1 MSDVHGFSRDQ
12 MSFQILSLDE
22 MIEKENPV
30 RAIDAF
36 VESLCLAEMGIKEY
50 KKHNPGQQPYERKDL
65 LKLFIYGYFNKI
77 RSSRSL
83 ETECKRNLELMWLV
97 NGIRP
102 DHGTISLFLKENRKG
117 FKKIMRTFTCLLK
130 GWGLIDGKLIA
141 IDGTKIREQNSKRNY
156 ITPNGLTKKM
166 KYMDE
171 KIEHYL
177 QKLEET
183 AQEDELM
190 EETVSSIESKID
202 TYKKK
207 KENLTELKKKM
218 IEEGKNQLTTTDPES
233 RAMKNNGKID
243 VAYNMQSSVDNKH
256 KLIVTLDV
264 VNDVNDQSQ
273 LTPMVSETNKI
284 LSKNENRIVLADT
297 GYYNAKEIKECLDDG
312 NILYLKPQKNKST
325 SGDPTYSKDNFQ
337 YQKETD
343 TYRCPQGK
351 ELPYKENTS
360 KNGMKYKRYK
370 GGDICLSCPVYN
382 LCTKAKTGR
391 NIQRWEHEE
400 LLEKLKEDTEA
411 NNATYKKRSQIV
423 EHPFGTIKRSL
434 GYTFFLGKGLDSVNA
449 EAALIGV
456 AYNFKRLTKIKKV
469 SEIVKLLVA

>member
-1 MSDVHGFSRDQ
+1 MGNVHGFSRDQ
-12 MSFQILSLDE
+12 MSFQLLSLDE
-22 MIEKENPV
+22 MIEEENPV

-50 KKHNPGQQPYERKDL
+50 RKHNPGQQPYERKDL

-77 RSSRSL
+77 RSSRAL

-117 FKKIMRTFTCLLK
+117 FKQVMRTFTCLLK
-130 GWGLIDGKLIA
+130 GWGLIDGELVA
-141 IDGTKIREQNSKRNY
+141 IDGTKIRAQNSKRNY
-156 ITPNGLTKKM
+156 ITPNGLTKRIN
-166 KYMDE
+166 YMDE

-177 QKLEET
+177 QRLEEV

-202 TYKKK
+202 KYKKK
-207 KENLTELKKKM
+207 KEDLTELKKNMK
-218 IEEGKNQLTTTDPES
+218 EEGKNQLTTTDPES

-243 VAYNMQSSVDNKH
+243 VAYNMQSSVDSKH

-273 LTPMVSETNKI
+273 LTPMVSETNEI
-284 LSKNENRIVLADT
+284 LSKNKNRVIVADT
-297 GYYNAKEIKECLDDG
+297 GYYNAKEIKNCLDDG
-312 NILYLKPQKNKST
+312 NTLYLKPQKKKSV
-325 SGDPTYSKDNFQ
+325 SGDSTYSKENFQ

-343 TYRCPQGK
+343 TYLCPQGQ
-351 ELPYKENTS
+351 ELPYMENTS
-360 KNGMKYKRYK
+360 KNGLKYKRYI
-370 GGDICLSCPVYN
+370 GGDVCLSCPVYG
-382 LCTKAKTGR
+382 LCTKAKVGR

-411 NNATYKKRSQIV
+411 NNEIYKKRSQIV
-423 EHPFGTIKRSL
+423 EHPFGTIKRSF
-434 GYTFFLGKGLDSVNA
+434 GYTFFLGKGLDSVKA

-456 AYNFKRLTKIKKV
+456 AYNLKRLTKIKRV
-469 SEIVKLLVA
+469 SEIVELLLA